1 VSVIGNK
8 ELTAKL
14 VVYRWMDLL

>member
-1 VSVIGNK
+1 VSVNGNK